1 MNLNNEKLDINDK
14 DWPIFERHLTKWIT
28 DNSRNLTTEETK
40 YFKNATF
47 ISITTGISSG
57 YITHTI
63 FNKLNVIPNIISRR
77 LISIF
82 TGLYTSAFTLNKLRK
97 KIYLKLLD
105 SNGPAGNASRKILK
119 STKELNLTNDI
130 SPIYLPNYQNKLNN
144 RNLQDNTYTN
154 NNNRSNSRDRGDI
167 RSMSSDRTTNDRVV
181 VDKRDNTS
189 DSIRLDGTGDR
200 IGLDGLDRGDRDRR
214 DGNDY
219 FIEYENKYKTWD
231 DIRNQSN

>member
-154 NNNRSNSRDRGDI
+154 SNNNRNS
-167 RSMSSDRTTNDRVV
+167 RSMSSDRSNDGVV
-181 VDKRDNTS
+181 GDKGDNTSDRIRLDNTS
-189 DSIRLDGTGDR
+189 DSIRLDGT
-200 IGLDGLDRGDRDRR
+200 GDRDRR